1 MTDETSELTAEE
13 LMQDEAK
20 LAVQAPPEPIP
31 DAAGLPD
38 DVRDGNPDADD
49 GSEVHEEDQP

>member
-1 MTDETSELTAEE
+1 MTDDTSELTPDE
-13 LMQDEAK
+13 LLTDEAK
-20 LAVQAPPEPIP
+20 LAVQTPPEPIP

-38 DVRDGNPDADD
+38 DVKDGNPDADD

>member
-1 MTDETSELTAEE
+1 MTELTPDE
-13 LMQDEAK
+13 LLQDEAK
-20 LAVQAPPEPIP
+20 LAVATPPEPIP

-49 GSEVHEEDQP
+49 GSDIHEED

>member
-1 MTDETSELTAEE
+1 MTDELTPDEL
-13 LMQDEAK
+13 LQDEAK
-20 LAVQAPPEPIP
+20 VAVATPPEPIP

-49 GSEVHEEDQP
+49 GSDVHEEDNP